1 MAKRRASGEGN
12 IRKRKDGRWEGRY
25 VAGHD
30 ENGKA
35 IRKNVLGKTQA
46 EAREKLKAALEEAGA
61 VDITKAD
68 GYTVG
73 AWVLHWYQLYV
84 QPNVRESTQR
94 FYEGYIH
101 QRVIPALGDIPL
113 KKLKAEDIQQLY
125 NDTREHGRIRKEQKE
140 KNPGM
145 SATYVRGLHTML
157 HGCLNR
163 AVKERLIPRNPC
175 DDCIVP
181 KAQKAEMK
189 ILPQESIGDYLREAE
204 RRGVLPM
211 FFLELCTGLRKGELV
226 ALRWEDLDPE
236 KRTLRVDKQ
245 AVSVPGGGVKVT
257 RPKTETSIRTLS
269 VSQEVVRLLVQEHEK
284 HPENPYMFPSPVTG
298 GMYYPDT
305 INSLHEKILKGAGL
319 PHVRLHD
326 MRHTAAT
333 LMLQNGVDV
342 RTLSAMLGH
351 YDAGFTLRTYTHTT
365 TKQQEEAAEMMGSLV
380 AQSM

>member
-25 VAGHD
+25 IAGHD

-46 EAREKLKAALEEAGA
+46 EAREKLKQALEEAGA

-68 GYTVG
+68 EYTVG
-73 AWVLHWYQLYV
+73 AWVLHWYKLYV

-163 AVKERLIPRNPC
+163 AVKERLIPRNPS

-226 ALRWEDLDPE
+226 ALRWDDLDPE

-245 AVSVPGGGVKVT
+245 GVSVPGGGVKVT

-269 VSQEVVRLLVQEHEK
+269 VSQEVVRLLEQEHEK
-284 HPENPYMFPSPVTG
+284 HPENPYMFPSPVNG

-365 TKQQEEAAEMMGSLV
+365 TKQQEEAADMMGSLV

>member
-25 VAGHD
+25 IAGHD

-46 EAREKLKAALEEAGA
+46 EAREKLKQALEEAGA

-73 AWVLHWYQLYV
+73 AWVLHWYKLYV

-113 KKLKAEDIQQLY
+113 KKLRAGDIQQLY

-140 KNPGM
+140 KDPGM
-145 SATYVRGLHTML
+145 SVTYVRGLHTML

-245 AVSVPGGGVKVT
+245 GVSVPGGGVKVT
-257 RPKTETSIRTLS
+257 RPKTETSFRTLS
-269 VSQEVVRLLVQEHEK
+269 VSQEVVRLLEQEHEK

-319 PHVRLHD
+319 KHIRLHD

-333 LMLQNGVDV
+333 LMLQNGVDIKTV
-342 RTLSAMLGH
+342 SGMLGH

-365 TKQQEEAAEMMGSLV
+365 SRQQAEAADMMGSLV
-380 AQSM
+380 AQNL

>member
-46 EAREKLKAALEEAGA
+46 EAREKLKQALEEAGA

-73 AWVLHWYQLYV
+73 AWVLHWYKLYV

-113 KKLKAEDIQQLY
+113 KKLKAGDIQQLY

-157 HGCLNR
+157 RCCLNR
-163 AVKERLIPRNPC
+163 AVKERLISRNPC

-236 KRTLRVDKQ
+236 KRTLRIDKQ
-245 AVSVPGGGVKVT
+245 GVSVPGGGVKVT

-269 VSQEVVRLLVQEHEK
+269 VSQEVVRLLEQEHEK

-365 TKQQEEAAEMMGSLV
+365 TKQQEEAADMMGSLV

>member
-1 MAKRRASGEGN
+1 
-12 IRKRKDGRWEGRY
+12 
-25 VAGHD
+25 
-30 ENGKA
+30 
-35 IRKNVLGKTQA
+35 
-46 EAREKLKAALEEAGA
+46 
-61 VDITKAD
+61 
-68 GYTVG
+68 
-73 AWVLHWYQLYV
+73 
-84 QPNVRESTQR
+84 
-94 FYEGYIH
+94 
-101 QRVIPALGDIPL
+101 
-113 KKLKAEDIQQLY
+113 
-125 NDTREHGRIRKEQKE
+125 
-140 KNPGM
+140 
-145 SATYVRGLHTML
+145 
-157 HGCLNR
+157 
-163 AVKERLIPRNPC
+163 
-175 DDCIVP
+175 
-181 KAQKAEMK
+181 
-189 ILPQESIGDYLREAE
+189 
-204 RRGVLPM
+204 M

-245 AVSVPGGGVKVT
+245 GVSVPGGGVKVT

-269 VSQEVVRLLVQEHEK
+269 VSQEVVRLLEQEHEK
-284 HPENPYMFPSPVTG
+284 HPENPYMFPSPVNG

-365 TKQQEEAAEMMGSLV
+365 TKQQEEAADMMGSLV

>member
-25 VAGHD
+25 IAGHD

-46 EAREKLKAALEEAGA
+46 EAREKLKQALEEAGA

-73 AWVLHWYQLYV
+73 AWALHWYKLYV

-113 KKLKAEDIQQLY
+113 KKLKTGQIQQLY
-125 NDTREHGRIRKEQKE
+125 NDIREHGRIRKEQKE

-157 HGCLNR
+157 HGCLDR
-163 AVKERLIPRNPC
+163 AVKERLISRNPC
-175 DDCIVP
+175 DDCIIP

-245 AVSVPGGGVKVT
+245 GVSVPGGGVKVT

-269 VSQEVVRLLVQEHEK
+269 VSQEVVRLLEQEHEK

-365 TKQQEEAAEMMGSLV
+365 TKQQEEAADMMGSLM

>member
-1 MAKRRASGEGN
+1 MAKRRASGEGS

-30 ENGKA
+30 EKGKP
-35 IRKNVLGKTQA
+35 IRKNVMGKTQA
-46 EAREKLKAALEEAGA
+46 EVREKLKAALEEAGA
-61 VDITKAD
+61 VDVTRVD
-68 GYTVG
+68 EYTVG
-73 AWVLHWYQLYV
+73 TWVLHWYKLYV

-113 KKLKAEDIQQLY
+113 KKLTAGQVQQLY
-125 NDTREHGRIRKEQKE
+125 NDTRDHGRLRKDQKE
-140 KNPGM
+140 KNPGL
-145 SATYVRGLHTML
+145 SASYVRGLHTML
-157 HGCLNR
+157 HDCLDR
-163 AVKERLIPRNPC
+163 AVKERLIPRNPS
-175 DDCIVP
+175 DDCIIP

-226 ALRWEDLDPE
+226 ALRWEDLDRE

-245 AVSVPGGGVKVT
+245 GVSVPGGGVKVT

-305 INSLHEKILKGAGL
+305 INSLHDKILKGAGL

-365 TKQQEEAAEMMGSLV
+365 TKQQEEAADMMGSLV